1 MNILDYSD
9 LTRVKFI
16 QAPELKPALNELVNI
31 STEYLYDKDN
41 FLDKLIER
49 EELIST
55 GMGFEVAFPH
65 SKNDSVIDFFLTIG
79 ISYAGIN
86 WNSFDGQDVKLI
98 FLIGGLVEQQE
109 KYLRLLASL
118 SNLVKKPENRK
129 RLLEAQSEL
138 EFFEVFQQQA
148 LKENQAV

>member
-16 QAPELKPALNELVNI
+16 QQTELKPALSELVNA
-31 STEYLYDKDN
+31 STEYLYDSDK
-41 FLDKLIER
+41 FLNALLKR
-49 EELIST
+49 EELMST
-55 GMGFEVAFPH
+55 GMGFEIAFPH
-65 SKNDSVIDFFLTIG
+65 SKDDSVVDFFLTIG
-79 ISYAGIN
+79 ISNAGIN

-118 SNLVKKPENRK
+118 SNLVKKPDNRI
-129 RLLEAQSEL
+129 RLLNARSEV
-138 EFFEVFQQQA
+138 EFFEAFREQA

>member
-16 QAPELKPALNELVNI
+16 QNPELKPALNELVNI
-31 STEYLYDKDN
+31 STDYLYDNEK
-41 FLDKLIER
+41 FFSSLLER
-49 EELIST
+49 EQLMST

-118 SNLVKKPENRK
+118 SNLVKKPDNRK
-129 RLLEAQSEL
+129 SLLEAQNEI
-138 EFFEVFQQQA
+138 EFFETFKKQA
-148 LKENQAV
+148 LKENQAI